1 MVCAEL
7 KNSLNALSFPATIA
21 QKKELQ
27 SILQQKIVRKIV
39 PQLLVKRRPSTGL
52 QSLYY
57 SKIACK
63 MKKIVLLLA
72 VLVYV
77 CVSVQAQDNVTL
89 KGKVT
94 DENGQP
100 LAGVSI
106 VSQKTKQGVKS
117 DEEGAFSIT
126 IPKPENTLLVITYT
140 GYKESQHLIAGTGTI
155 QISMQRMDSPLEDV
169 VVIGYQTVKRKDL
182 TGSVSSV
189 GARDIKDIPINS
201 TAEAL
206 TGRLAGVQITTNEGS
221 PGAEATI
228 RVRGGGSITQDNSPL
243 YIVDGIQVENALSVL
258 APQDIESVD
267 VLKDASATAI
277 YGARGANGVVIITT
291 KGGKGTKTTVTY
303 NGMVGVRQL
312 GRRLAVQDPYE
323 FVLYQYER
331 SRGSEADRNG
341 FLNTYGRW
349 EDMELYKEAP
359 FADWQDVIFGRN
371 ALMQTHNV
379 SVGGGS
385 QATRFNL
392 SLTSNTEEGVMLLSD
407 FDRKLVNFKLDH
419 TISPKVK
426 VGFTT
431 RYNHTVINGAGTSNA
446 GSSSTNRLRHSVK
459 YRPILM
465 GGQDLLDFDP
475 DYALQTNANSLA
487 LVNPIL
493 INEAEYRKVFQNTIN
508 LATYF
513 DFKINKYL
521 SFRSTLGADLFN
533 SRSDAFNDTITNQAR
548 QNGNQPLAS
557 VNTLE
562 RRTINMSNVFTFTMS
577 KSGSRFSK
585 KNDLD
590 IIAGQ
595 ELFEVLSK
603 VNNIETRYFP
613 VGITPRLA
621 LGNMGLGSAPPGA
634 TQPPPF
640 SQELESKI
648 FSLFGRVNYT
658 YDKRFLASVSM
669 RADGSSK
676 FAEGNRWGYFP
687 SASLAWRLSQEK
699 WMERFFPTLSDAK
712 LRISYGEAGNNRIA
726 DFLFMTQFVPT
737 NAFYSISN
745 QLISGYR
752 PAALANANLVW
763 ETTVARNLGLDL
775 GFFNNRLTMS
785 IDAYIN
791 STKDLLVNVPV
802 PTSSGYTSQ
811 VQNVGE
817 TSNKG
822 VEIQLSGTPISKKNL
837 QWTTS
842 FNISF
847 NRNMVES
854 LGSFQ
859 EFFLFSSGWAGGNQ
873 PSDYMIR
880 AGQPV
885 GNIWGLRTAGWY
897 TTDDF
902 DFNNGVFTLRSGVP
916 NNQSITAQAPQ
927 PGSLKFEDINGD
939 GVINDLDRTIIGN
952 TQPRFFG
959 GINNQVAW
967 KNFDFSLFLNFVVG
981 NQIYNA
987 NKLEFSSGYTP
998 NSNMLAM
1005 MNERWKTID
1014 ANGVVVTDPQQLERL
1029 NANARIWRPLTSA
1042 SSFFVHSW
1050 AVEDGSFLRVN
1061 NLTIGYTIPKK
1072 ILSRAK
1078 ISNLRV
1084 YATGNNLA
1092 ILTNYSGYDPE
1103 VNTRRNTPLTPGVDY
1118 SAYPRSRAYIFGVNL
1133 SF

>member
-1 MVCAEL
+1 
-7 KNSLNALSFPATIA
+7 
-21 QKKELQ
+21 
-27 SILQQKIVRKIV
+27 
-39 PQLLVKRRPSTGL
+39 
-52 QSLYY
+52 
-57 SKIACK
+57 
-63 MKKIVLLLA
+63 MKKIVLLLT
-72 VLVYV
+72 VLMYV
-77 CVSVQAQDNVTL
+77 CTLSQAQDNVTL

-94 DENGQP
+94 DETGAP
-100 LAGVSI
+100 LEGVSI
-106 VSQKTKQGVKS
+106 VSQKTKQGVKTGDDGS
-117 DEEGAFSIT
+117 FSIA
-126 IPKPENTLLVITYT
+126 IPSPDKSVLVISYT
-140 GYKESQHLIAGTGTI
+140 GFKETQHIISGTGP
-155 QISMQRMDSPLEDV
+155 ISITMSRQETPLDDV
-169 VVIGYQTVKRKDL
+169 VVIGYQTVKRRDL

-291 KGGKGTKTTVTY
+291 KGGKGAKTTVTY

-312 GRRLAVQDPYE
+312 GRRLQLQDPYE

-331 SRGSEADRNG
+331 SRNSEADRNN

-349 EDMELYKEAP
+349 QDIELYREAP
-359 FADWQDVIFGRN
+359 FADWQDEIFGRN

-385 QATRFNL
+385 QSTRFNL

-419 TISPKVK
+419 TVSSRVK

-431 RYNHTVINGAGTSNA
+431 RYNNTVINGAGTSSA

-493 INEAEYRKVFQNTIN
+493 INQAEYRKVFQNTIN
-508 LATYF
+508 LAAYF
-513 DFKINKYL
+513 DFKVNKYL
-521 SFRSTLGADLFN
+521 SFRSTLGADIFS
-533 SRSDAFNDTITNQAR
+533 SRNDAFNDTITNIAR
-548 QNGNQPLAS
+548 QNGNQPVAS
-557 VNTLE
+557 VDKTE
-562 RRTINMSNVFTFTMS
+562 RRTINMSNVFTFSMN
-577 KSGSRFSK
+577 KSGSNFSK

-595 ELFEVLSK
+595 EMFEVMSK

-613 VGITPRLA
+613 IGITPQLA

-640 SQELESKI
+640 SQELMSRI
-648 FSLFGRVNYT
+648 FSLFGRVNYA

-687 SASLAWRLSQEK
+687 SASLAWRLSEEK
-699 WMERFFPTLSDAK
+699 WMQRFFPTLSDAK
-712 LRISYGEAGNNRIA
+712 LRVSYGQAGNNRIA

-752 PAALANANLVW
+752 PQALANANLVW
-763 ETTVARNLGLDL
+763 ETTIARNLGIDL

-785 IDAYIN
+785 VDAYIN
-791 STKDLLVNVPV
+791 STRDLLVNVPV

-811 VQNVGE
+811 IQNVGE

-822 VEIQLSGTPISKKNL
+822 VEIQISGTPISKKNV
-837 QWTTS
+837 QWNTS

-847 NRNMVES
+847 NRNKVES
-854 LGSFQ
+854 LGGFQ
-859 EFFLFSSGWAGGNQ
+859 SAFLFSSGWAGGNQ
-873 PSDYMIR
+873 PADYLVR
-880 AGQPV
+880 VGQPV
-885 GNIWGLRTAGWY
+885 GTIWGLRTAGWY
-897 TTDDF
+897 TTEDF
-902 DFNNGVFTLRSGVP
+902 DYANGVYTLRPGVA
-916 NNQSITAQAPQ
+916 NNQSITAQPAQ
-927 PGSLKFEDINGD
+927 PGSIKFEDLNGD

-952 TQPRFFG
+952 AQPRFFG
-959 GINNQVAW
+959 GLNNQFSW
-967 KNFDFSLFLNFVVG
+967 KNFDVSLFLNFVVG
-981 NQIYNA
+981 NDIYNA

-1005 MNERWKTID
+1005 MNNRWKTID
-1014 ANGVVVTDPQQLERL
+1014 ANGELVTDPGQLERMNQ
-1029 NANARIWRPLTSA
+1029 NATIWRPLTSA

-1061 NLTIGYTIPKK
+1061 NFTIGYTIPRR
-1072 ILSRAK
+1072 LLARAK
-1078 ISNLRV
+1078 ISNLRL

-1092 ILTNYSGYDPE
+1092 ILTRYSGYDPE

-1118 SAYPRSRAYIFGVNL
+1118 SAYPRSRAFIFGVNV